1 MAGLED
7 QVEDFRFL
15 DFSYGLSL
23 LTNKNYITFIWVYL
37 VLQKK
42 KNDVPGYVNKQHG
55 PLLYFTDSWEIML
68 KNILL

>member
-1 MAGLED
+1 MEGLED

-42 KNDVPGYVNKQHG
+42 K
-55 PLLYFTDSWEIML
+55 
-68 KNILL
+68 